1 MKTSSKVLLENININ
16 KELRVNVAL
25 MKDRKLDSL
34 FNNINRSIDDL
45 NHEKLNNQERINTL
59 EILINDLISFSN
71 LTFNKLYSETSER
84 IRETEKAKRLKSFI
98 DYQKDLNNE
107 LP

>member
-84 IRETEKAKRLKSFI
+84 IRETEKTKRLKSFI